1 MTYVDTYLMQKSAYL
16 TKNFKDALIQHSPVV
31 SDTMK
36 EIGVFTRFFGHYITR
51 PTAVFELD
59 GVTYNTFLSNPFYTM
74 AKLSWYVR
82 GPKYTVTRNIRG
94 TDTIIVGVEDSNK
107 ESVKEV
113 LLTMPGL
120 LSYINDYLQF
130 YVGE

>member
-1 MTYVDTYLMQKSAYL
+1 MNYVETYILNKNAYLM
-16 TKNFKDALIQHSPVV
+16 KNFKDALIQHIPVV
-31 SDTMK
+31 NDTMK

-59 GVTYNTFLSNPFYTM
+59 GVTYNKFLTNPFYVVT
-74 AKLSWYVR
+74 KLSWYVR

-94 TDTIIVGVEDSNK
+94 VDTIIVGVEDSNK